1 MSDIENELRKIDDF
15 VKQRLRSIRT
25 PSVPAPASE
34 PEPEPEPEPVL
45 RNTKVTQLKSTPP
58 LIRPRAVPRNIQKN
72 KETNIIL
79 SRGSSRKKKKKKTNK
94 KKIKKKKKTKKKKGE
109 KNVIV

>member
-25 PSVPAPASE
+25 PSVPAPAL
-34 PEPEPEPEPVL
+34 EPEPEPVL
-45 RNTKVTQLKSTPP
+45 RNTKVTQLIKSKPP
-58 LIRPRAVPRNIQKN
+58 LIRTSRVSGDVHRSIKN
-72 KETNIIL
+72 VI
-79 SRGSSRKKKKKKTNK
+79 SPRGSSRKKKKKKTNK

>member
-58 LIRPRAVPRNIQKN
+58 LIRPRAVPRR
-72 KETNIIL
+72 L
-79 SRGSSRKKKKKKTNK
+79 RLL
-94 KKIKKKKKTKKKKGE
+94 
-109 KNVIV
+109 NVTHVSGPAQPI